1 MTGTL
6 YGIDLTLPDGRPFGT
21 LDRRFNYINMDE
33 LEWTGE
39 RLVTSVH
46 TETMVEHLQRY
57 YFAQMYCNDKVVLDI
72 ASGEGYGSSILAR
85 VSKLVIGVDID
96 SLSVDH
102 ASSKYG
108 NKTLKFITGSATKIP
123 LENHSVD
130 VVVSFETLEHFE
142 EHQVF
147 INEVLRVLKPEGMFI
162 ISSPDKH
169 YYTEVTGF
177 HNHHHVNELYE
188 HEFVELLSSNFSNV
202 TTFHQRFVYG
212 CLLVPKFTQTPI
224 MRNMVSYESCESHV
238 LNPEYVL
245 CLATN
250 NSDFIV
256 ENLGVFSDFSRA
268 LSDYKSNS
276 NLYLGIQSSRL
287 FRIFLGVKSML
298 KPVIRWITNAR

>member
-1 MTGTL
+1 
-6 YGIDLTLPDGRPFGT
+6 
-21 LDRRFNYINMDE
+21 MDE
-33 LEWTGE
+33 LDWTGE

-46 TETMVEHLQRY
+46 SETMIEHLQRY

-85 VSKLVIGVDID
+85 VSKMVIGVDID
-96 SLSVDH
+96 SSSVSH

-108 NKTLKFITGSATKIP
+108 NEIVKFIVGSATQI
-123 LENHSVD
+123 LIESHSVD
-130 VVVSFETLEHFE
+130 VVVSFETIEHFE

-147 INEVLRVLKPEGMFI
+147 MNEVLRVLKPQGMLI

-188 HEFVELLSSNFSNV
+188 HEFVELLSSNFCKV

-212 CLLVPKFTQTPI
+212 CLLVPKASSTQI
-224 MRNMVSYESCESHV
+224 MRNMVSYQSCEDHI
-238 LNPEYVL
+238 LNPEYIL

-250 NSDFIV
+250 SSDCID
-256 ENLGVFSDFSRA
+256 ENLGVFSDFSQA
-268 LSDYKSNS
+268 LCVYKSNS

-287 FRIFLGVKSML
+287 FRIFSGFKSLL
-298 KPVIRWITNAR
+298 KAVMSWKTTG